1 MNGIENIIKKI
12 ADDAAS
18 ESEKI
23 LSDARAEADAILS
36 GYKEKVAE
44 KKADAD
50 ARAAL
55 RAEENRLRLV
65 GGYRLDER
73 QKTLAKKQE
82 LISAAFDAAYEKLVA
97 LRGDERAD
105 VLARLALRAANGESG
120 EIILS
125 AEDKASFAGEIS
137 KKISENAGL
146 KISDESGNDV
156 FVHYS
161 GLRMDGFKSLEEG
174 SAVEF
179 DVTEGSKGPQAVNV
193 VVA

>member
-23 LSDARAEADAILS
+23 LSDARAEAEAILS

-125 AEDKASFAGEIS
+125 AEDKASFAGELS

-146 KISDESGNDV
+146 KISDEVRPISG
-156 FVHYS
+156 
-161 GLRMDGFKSLEEG
+161 GLILRRG
-174 SAVEF
+174 A
-179 DVTEGSKGPQAVNV
+179 TEVNCTFYALV
-193 VVA
+193 SEMREAMSREVADILFG